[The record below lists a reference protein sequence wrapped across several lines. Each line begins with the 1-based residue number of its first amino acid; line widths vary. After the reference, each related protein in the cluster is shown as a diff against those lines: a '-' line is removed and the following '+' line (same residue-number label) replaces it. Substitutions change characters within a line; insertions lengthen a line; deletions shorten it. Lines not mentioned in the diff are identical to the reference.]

1 MTSSRQRFK
10 AARLAA
16 GFGLCAY
23 ARRIGK
29 HKGTVLRWENGY
41 TPVPLDELV
50 RAARLFHVRREWL
63 VFGTGSMR
71 PESSSV
77 AGAG

>member
-16 GFGLCAY
+16 GFGQRAY
-23 ARRIGK
+23 ARRIGV
-29 HKGTVLRWENGY
+29 HKATVLRWESGF
-41 TPVPLDELV
+41 TPIPLNEMV
-50 RAARLFHVRREWL
+50 RAARLFGVRREWL

-71 PESSSV
+71 PQRTTAE
-77 AGAG
+77 AG

>member
-16 GFGLCAY
+16 GFGQRAY
-23 ARRIGK
+23 ARLIGK
-29 HKGTVLRWENGY
+29 HYVTVLRWETGF

-50 RAARLFHVRREWL
+50 RGARLFGVRREWL

-71 PESSSV
+71 PQSSTAEV
-77 AGAG
+77 G